1 MKKTAIVIFFLLCSA
16 SFSFAQDL
24 TGLYYIARQ
33 KITAGNLVNAVG
45 MLEELADSDYILKDY
60 VLFDLAECYK
70 KLGERKAAFEKYIEI
85 VEKYKTS
92 PLFKRAYLSAI
103 KLKSLED
110 LEEAEKLAK
119 DFLQNIS
126 NDDLSAA
133 EIISTFVQKGR
144 GKEFEPLLKRLFL
157 NGSSNFEF
165 ALHQLRALSVN
176 ISKAELKDAFK
187 EAYRK
192 GRYRQIIK
200 IVEEENDRDAELKF
214 ILGKSYFSVRN
225 YNATIRYL
233 HDTPLREGKIILASA
248 FLRNND
254 RLASEIVLKRLAAES
269 EEGLYELYLR
279 FAELK
284 IREGKVSE
292 AKSELQRIYE
302 LYPEKRPE
310 TLWYLA
316 WLNIS
321 IGAYKDAEKLL
332 EMLLKDYNF
341 NDKDK
346 ILFWLGKIQEY
357 SGKDGTIYFSQLNP
371 KSYYAFRK
379 KVSNVEVD
387 VNKRDDALE
396 LTGNVRVAF
405 LRAEELKKLSLDD
418 YVSLEIKAVSKEIN
432 RSALPNVA
440 RLLSSIGRYDILL
453 QISERFGE
461 INGYT
466 YPLAYYDE
474 VSGTSEK
481 LGVDRFLAL
490 AVMREESRFN
500 PNVLSVTGAIGLMQ
514 LMPGTAKRYLPV
526 KSSEEI
532 YQIDNNIKAGV
543 KYLSKLLRDY
553 SNMFYAVAAYN
564 AGENRVNIWLNKK
577 YRDVDEFVEDIPF
590 GETRNYVKKVMK
602 SYYIYKILYSG
613 ER

>member
-1 MKKTAIVIFFLLCSA
+1 M
-16 SFSFAQDL
+16 
-24 TGLYYIARQ
+24 
-33 KITAGNLVNAVG
+33 TAGNLVDAVG
-45 MLEELADSDYILKDY
+45 ILEELAATDYILKDY
-60 VLFDLAECYK
+60 VLFDLAECYQ
-70 KLGERKAAFEKYIEI
+70 KLGERKAAFEKFIEV
-85 VEKYKTS
+85 VEKYKSS
-92 PLFKRAYLSAI
+92 PLFKKAYLSAI
-103 KLKSLED
+103 KLKSSED

-126 NDDLSAA
+126 DDDLSAA
-133 EIISTFVQKGR
+133 EVINIFVKKGR

-165 ALHQLRALSVN
+165 ALHQLRDLNVN
-176 ISKAELKDAFK
+176 ISKAELKEALN

-192 GRYRQIIK
+192 GRYRQIVK
-200 IVEEENDRDAELKF
+200 IVEEENDRDTELKF

-233 HDTPLREGKIILASA
+233 NNTPYREGKIILASA

-254 RLASEIVLKRLAAES
+254 RLASEIMLRRLAAES
-269 EEGLYELYLR
+269 KDGLYELYLR

-284 IREGKVSE
+284 RREGKVSE
-292 AKSELQRIYE
+292 AKSELQRLFE

-310 TLWYLA
+310 TVWYLA

-321 IGAYKDAEKLL
+321 IGAYKDAERLL
-332 EMLLKDYNF
+332 EMLLKDYNY

-357 SGKDGTIYFSQLNP
+357 SGKDGAIYFSRLNP
-371 KSYYAFRK
+371 KSYYAFRG
-379 KVSNVEVD
+379 KVSNVEGN
-387 VNKRDDALE
+387 VNKREDAVE
-396 LTGNVRVAF
+396 LTGSVKSSF
-405 LRAEELKKLSLDD
+405 LRAEELKKLFMDD

-432 RSALPNVA
+432 GSALPNVA
-440 RLLSSIGRYDILL
+440 KLLSSIGRYDLLL

-461 INGYT
+461 INSYT

-474 VSGTSEK
+474 VSDISEK
-481 LGVDRFLAL
+481 LGVDRFLVL

-500 PNVLSVTGAIGLMQ
+500 RNVLSVTGAIGLMQ
-514 LMPGTAKRYLPV
+514 LMPGTAKRYLSV
-526 KSSEEI
+526 KGSEEI
-532 YQIDNNIKAGV
+532 YQIDKNIKAGV
-543 KYLSKLLRDY
+543 RYLSKLLRDY
-553 SNMFYAVAAYN
+553 GNMFYAVAAYN
-564 AGENRVNIWLNKK
+564 AGENRVNSWLNKK
-577 YRDVDEFVEDIPF
+577 YRNVDEFVEDIPF

-602 SYYIYKILYSG
+602 SYYIYKILYCG